1 MTNNLPTSPCLR
13 KYWMTPLL
21 TFDELIRYVKLIFE
35 IPRGNLKK
43 LKIIYFWPQ
52 FNIGKQ
58 GAIQYLRK
66 QREVGRWSV
75 KCLLYKVNTL
85 FYLLCLF
92 TRGRWVVK
100 KVQNSVYVIIEWPLS
115 SLIIFIFDFRSSQK
129 ASHNYKHKKV
139 GRSRSHH
146 PHISDASNMVST
158 VPEGGQIIMGIPAS
172 NFAEKPVLRK
182 HHSFPYEMFNNET
195 SYSSDDSLRN

>member
-1 MTNNLPTSPCLR
+1 MFEKLDFKIFCLDF
-13 KYWMTPLL
+13 LESL
-21 TFDELIRYVKLIFE
+21 VTFLYAIFSLILLIF
-35 IPRGNLKK
+35 N
-43 LKIIYFWPQ
+43 
-52 FNIGKQ
+52 
-58 GAIQYLRK
+58 
-66 QREVGRWSV
+66 
-75 KCLLYKVNTL
+75 
-85 FYLLCLF
+85 
-92 TRGRWVVK
+92 
-100 KVQNSVYVIIEWPLS
+100 
-115 SLIIFIFDFRSSQK
+115 FRSSQK